1 MDGEKDEDDAV
12 PRAKKRR
19 LELELARQ
27 QAKLEEQRKLDDI
40 RKQSQRE
47 QEDLTLQIEY
57 HRQLEGLKPTRESSF
72 QPRLFSTIMDP
83 DEEKRPRGPWPKI
96 SITPFNGDSRTWPDF
111 ELSFSALIHNTQMP
125 EDMKLLALR
134 DNLEPDVRRRV
145 ANLFV
150 ASANY
155 QASWKEYTERY
166 GNRQA
171 IMHAHVQELLA
182 IQPFSSGDLKSLVNM
197 AALVKDAV
205 TTVNPEEGKSYSN
218 IVSQLIRALPNELQR
233 E

>member
-1 MDGEKDEDDAV
+1 
-12 PRAKKRR
+12 
-19 LELELARQ
+19 
-27 QAKLEEQRKLDDI
+27 
-40 RKQSQRE
+40 
-47 QEDLTLQIEY
+47 
-57 HRQLEGLKPTRESSF
+57 
-72 QPRLFSTIMDP
+72 
-83 DEEKRPRGPWPKI
+83 
-96 SITPFNGDSRTWPDF
+96 
-111 ELSFSALIHNTQMP
+111 MP

-145 ANLFV
+145 ANFFV

-155 QASWKEYTERY
+155 QAFWKELTERY

>member
-1 MDGEKDEDDAV
+1 
-12 PRAKKRR
+12 
-19 LELELARQ
+19 
-27 QAKLEEQRKLDDI
+27 
-40 RKQSQRE
+40 
-47 QEDLTLQIEY
+47 
-57 HRQLEGLKPTRESSF
+57 
-72 QPRLFSTIMDP
+72 
-83 DEEKRPRGPWPKI
+83 
-96 SITPFNGDSRTWPDF
+96 
-111 ELSFSALIHNTQMP
+111 MP

-155 QASWKEYTERY
+155 QASWKELTERY

-205 TTVNPEEGKSYSN
+205 TTVNPEEDQSYSN